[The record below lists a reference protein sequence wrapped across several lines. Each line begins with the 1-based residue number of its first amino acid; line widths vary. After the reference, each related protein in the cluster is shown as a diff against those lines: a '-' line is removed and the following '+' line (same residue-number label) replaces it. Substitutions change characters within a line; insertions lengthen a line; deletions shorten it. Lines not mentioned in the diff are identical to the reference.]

1 MFQNF
6 PPKKKGLPCS
16 CHYEGMVWIPM
27 IYRAK
32 GGKQSCLDHIGVIK
46 SSLST
51 GSGLIKG
58 RGKVK
63 GKLCS
68 TCTYIYIYVFL
79 IIYILYKVLIY
90 KIYIYIYPYGM
101 CIVCTCTYLYIYI
114 YLERYL
120 YLCVVAMGDG
130 FNHVTAYS
138 CLPPYLKGYI
148 TQGPNIFRMHWN
160 PLHVSPA

>member
-1 MFQNF
+1 MNQRWFRISQKN
-6 PPKKKGLPCS
+6 KGLPFA

-32 GGKQSCLDHIGVIK
+32 GDKQSCLDHIGVIK

-58 RGKVK
+58 QGKVK

-68 TCTYIYIYVFL
+68 TCTYIHICIFHYIHTLCSLYL
-79 IIYILYKVLIY
+79 QDLYLYILYVYCMYMYKLIF
-90 KIYIYIYPYGM
+90 IYRY
-101 CIVCTCTYLYIYI
+101 V
-114 YLERYL
+114 ERDL
-120 YLCVVAMGDG
+120 YLFVVAMGDG

-138 CLPPYLKGYI
+138 CLPPCLKGYPR
-148 TQGPNIFRMHWN
+148 T
-160 PLHVSPA
+160 